1 MLKFLWVRTWRP
13 VNPRARW
20 YMAKGHFVALSGSR
34 KSKFVKQRASKQ
46 REHCELGVRIRWEIL
61 VPPTRCSSNEM
72 VPVGRSPA
80 PHGFFLCIHYPPI
93 YFVTWRKYPG
103 RLLYVLQ
110 SYLMLLKVNFHSHQL
125 IVYEISYYSTSN
137 SRYLAYTKSIY

>member
-1 MLKFLWVRTWRP
+1 MLIAESSFGATSSFQ
-13 VNPRARW
+13 A
-20 YMAKGHFVALSGSR
+20 AQFASR
-34 KSKFVKQRASKQ
+34 Q
-46 REHCELGVRIRWEIL
+46 REHCELGVRIRREIS
-61 VPPTRCSSNEM
+61 VPPTRWSSNEM

-103 RLLYVLQ
+103 RLLYVLY
-110 SYLMLLKVNFHSHQL
+110 SYLMMLKVNFHSHQL

-137 SRYLAYTKSIY
+137 NRYLAYTKCLYYFLSTTRVKA